1 MMTAES
7 LREKYATVY
16 QVLNETYGRPV
27 WESHGPP
34 VDILVGT
41 ILSQAT
47 ADVNTSRAFAELTAH
62 FPDWES
68 VMNAPPEEVV
78 AAIHSAGLSNVK
90 GPRIQNA
97 LRHVYRERGELSLDF
112 LDDLTTAEAMKW
124 LTNIEGIGPK
134 TASIILLFAFGR
146 DAFPVDTHV
155 HRVTAR
161 LGLIPP
167 RMSAEK
173 AHAFLAE
180 LGPPETYYPIHI
192 NLIRHGREICHARN
206 PQCVIC
212 PLKDWCDYYRRA
224 IQQTADA

>member
-1 MMTAES
+1 MMTVDS

-16 QVLNETYGRPV
+16 RVLNETYGRPV

-34 VDILVGT
+34 LDVLVAT

-47 ADVNTSRAFAELTAH
+47 ADVNTSRAFAELTAR

-68 VMNAPPEEVV
+68 VMNAPTETIV
-78 AAIHSAGLSNVK
+78 AAIRSAGLSNVK

-97 LRHVYRERGELSLDF
+97 LRHVYRERRELSLSF
-112 LDDLTTAEAMKW
+112 LEDMTTAQALAW

-155 HRVTAR
+155 HRVTGR

-192 NLIRHGREICHARN
+192 NLIRHGRQICHARS
-206 PQCVIC
+206 PQCHIC
-212 PLKDWCDYYRRA
+212 PLQDWCDYYRRA
-224 IQQTADA
+224 IQQAADA